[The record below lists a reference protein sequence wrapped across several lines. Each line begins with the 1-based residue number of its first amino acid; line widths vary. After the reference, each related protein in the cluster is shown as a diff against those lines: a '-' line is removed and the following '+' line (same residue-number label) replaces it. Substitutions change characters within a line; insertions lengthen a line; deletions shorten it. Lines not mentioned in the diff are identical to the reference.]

1 MKKNKDTRKG
11 GMVLRK
17 VSIEIPD
24 REENEDPITNN
35 QIRYIRKLGPD
46 IKIKGGLENLG
57 KWQASAIID
66 QIKQQQE
73 RLENDITGGKIYK
86 NRKLKRLFWI
96 VAIAIIVYF
105 IVKYLR

>member
-1 MKKNKDTRKG
+1 MRQ
-11 GMVLRK
+11 

-35 QIRYIRKLGPD
+35 QLRYIRKLAPD

-66 QIKQQQE
+66 QIKNHQE
-73 RLENDITGGKIYK
+73 GLENDIAGGKIYK
-86 NRKLKRLFWI
+86 GRKLKRLLLI
-96 VAIAIIVYF
+96 VVVVIIVYF
-105 IVKYLR
+105 IVKYL

>member
-1 MKKNKDTRKG
+1 MKKDTRKG

-35 QIRYIRKLGPD
+35 QLRYIRKLAPD
-46 IKIKGGLENLG
+46 IKIEGGLENLG

-66 QIKQQQE
+66 QIKEHQE
-73 RLENDITGGKIYK
+73 GLESDISGGKINK
-86 NRKLKRLFWI
+86 GRKPKILFWI
-96 VAIAIIVYF
+96 VVVAIIVYF

>member
-1 MKKNKDTRKG
+1 
-11 GMVLRK
+11 MVLRN

-35 QIRYIRKLGPD
+35 QLRYIRKLVPD
-46 IKIKGGLENLG
+46 INIKGGLENLG

-66 QIKQQQE
+66 QIKQNQE
-73 RLENDITGGKIYK
+73 RLENDIAGGKIYK
-86 NRKLKRLFWI
+86 GRKPKRLLWI
-96 VAIAIIVYF
+96 VAIVIIIYF